1 MTPASAAAAGNP
13 GVRVPQGITV
23 LGSTGSI
30 GQSTLEVLA
39 LHPQRFRVVALCA
52 QRNHQRLLEQC
63 MQFRPEFAVLADR
76 TAAETLR
83 LALRQAGLDTV
94 VLAGKTALVEMACHP
109 DVQVVMAAIVG
120 AAGLPPTLAAAQA
133 GKRVLL
139 ANKEALVMSGPL
151 FLAAVRE
158 SGAELLPVDSE
169 HNAIFQSLPV
179 DFARGLQASGVERIL
194 LTASGGPFRERD
206 PLTLDQV
213 TPAEACRHP
222 NWVMGQKISVDS
234 ATMMNKGLEMI
245 EACWLFHADPEQVEI
260 VIHPQS
266 VVHSMVSYVDGSVL
280 AQLGNADMRT
290 PIAHA
295 LAWPERI
302 PSGVP
307 ALDLVR
313 VGQLDFQAPDQ
324 RRFPCIALA
333 YAAMRLR
340 GTAPAMLNAANEVA
354 VQAFLDLQIRF
365 TTIAQAV
372 DACLQAL
379 PVGAADSLE
388 AVFDADERARA
399 WTRDWLGRHALNPR

>member
-1 MTPASAAAAGNP
+1 MTPASVAAAGNP

-302 PSGVP
+302 PSGCRRSISSGWGSWIFRRRISAGFP
-307 ALDLVR
+307 ASRWRMPRCDCAAPHRPCSMLPTKSPCRLFLTCRSGSPRSRRRSTR
-313 VGQLDFQAPDQ
+313 VCRRCPWGLPIHWKRCSMQMSGRAP
-324 RRFPCIALA
+324 
-333 YAAMRLR
+333 
-340 GTAPAMLNAANEVA
+340 GPATGWVA
-354 VQAFLDLQIRF
+354 
-365 TTIAQAV
+365 
-372 DACLQAL
+372 
-379 PVGAADSLE
+379 
-388 AVFDADERARA
+388 
-399 WTRDWLGRHALNPR
+399 TR